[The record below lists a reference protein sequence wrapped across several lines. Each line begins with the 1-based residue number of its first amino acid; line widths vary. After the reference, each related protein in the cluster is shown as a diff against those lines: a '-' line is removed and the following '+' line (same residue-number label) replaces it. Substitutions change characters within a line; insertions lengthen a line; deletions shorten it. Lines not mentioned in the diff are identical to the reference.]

1 MDVKAVRKSLFKLLY
16 SLKKVQRESYD
27 LLLILPVQEKESAS
41 LMLEHFGLEDEA
53 AELHKAIRSTTK
65 KGILTRDLGG
75 NYDTEDVT

>member
-1 MDVKAVRKSLFKLLY
+1 M
-16 SLKKVQRESYD
+16 
-27 LLLILPVQEKESAS
+27 PVQEKESAS

-75 NYDTEDVT
+75 NYDTEDVTKAIIENLAPVVDKA